1 MNRDKK
7 RERKAKVLFIEAS
20 REFKLGTT
28 QNYLRDEDIQ
38 KISATFR
45 AWKNVPKYAQVV
57 DLAEIEKNDFNLNI
71 SRYVETAEAAER
83 IDVAEAIAALRE
95 AERKRAEAERRMDG
109 HLVELGYVEK

>member
-1 MNRDKK
+1 
-7 RERKAKVLFIEAS
+7 
-20 REFKLGTT
+20 
-28 QNYLRDEDIQ
+28 
-38 KISATFR
+38 
-45 AWKNVPKYAQVV
+45 VPKYAQVV